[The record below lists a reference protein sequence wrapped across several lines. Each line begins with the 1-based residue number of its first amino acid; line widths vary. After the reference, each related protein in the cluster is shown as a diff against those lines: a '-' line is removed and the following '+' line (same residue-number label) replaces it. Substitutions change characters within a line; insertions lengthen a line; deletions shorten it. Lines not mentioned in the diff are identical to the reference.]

1 MSGWIIFFAASMI
14 EVAAAIYF
22 YVSFL
27 EIRMPRRSTRIAAYI
42 ILYLIEV
49 VNAVFIEAFS
59 SGFYPLKLVMLI
71 LVHIL
76 FIRIC
81 YRTDW
86 IVCAFLGCFVNMLQ
100 VLIEMEIGGIFK
112 MSYHG
117 TNHYL
122 ISSAA
127 VVSNMFLFA
136 LIYYLHKKLT
146 DFRRFVSES
155 TDRFKKFI
163 WLPFFSVIA
172 GLYFY
177 LMFMSKPIE
186 SLEMIVSATLIAGNI
201 AALFIMQELMLKDEK
216 LRLSELQIENKQNQL
231 QAFKNMQSLYERQ
244 GRKLHD
250 YKKQLSTVQE
260 LLKNGDVKTAI
271 DYIGELTK
279 SISVEASELNVGH
292 PVINAVLNQQY
303 RVAKEKNIG
312 MTFAVGDL
320 HEIMINDDDVVIVL
334 GNLLENAIHECE
346 KLVANGRDVSV
357 SVKFIVKAG
366 HIILTVRNPVLD
378 KVNIMGN
385 KVLKPS
391 QDGHGIGLS
400 NVEEVVERYG
410 GSLAISCDEQE
421 FIAALMI

>member
-27 EIRMPRRSTRIAAYI
+27 EIRMQRRSIRIAAYI

-59 SGFYPLKLVMLI
+59 SGFFPLKLVILI

-100 VLIEMEIGGIFK
+100 VLIEIEIGGIFK
-112 MSYHG
+112 MTYHG

-127 VVSNMFLFA
+127 VVSNMLLFA
-136 LIYYLHKKLT
+136 LIFFLRKRLT
-146 DFRRFVSES
+146 DFRRFVTEPSDS
-155 TDRFKKFI
+155 FKKFI

-172 GLYFY
+172 GLHFF
-177 LMFMSKPIE
+177 LTFMRRPIE
-186 SLEMIVSATLIAGNI
+186 YFEMIVSAALLAGNI

-216 LRLSELQIENKQNQL
+216 LRLSELQVENKQNQL
-231 QAFKNMQSLYERQ
+231 QAFKDMQSLYERQ

-279 SISVEASELNVGH
+279 SISVEASEVNVGH

-303 RVAKEKNIG
+303 RVAKGKNIG

-320 HEIMINDDDVVIVL
+320 HEIMINDDDIVILL
-334 GNLLENAIHECE
+334 GNLLENAVHECE
-346 KLVANGRDVSV
+346 KLVASGRDVSV
-357 SVKFIVKAG
+357 SVKFIVKDG
-366 HIILTVRNPVLD
+366 HIILTVRNPVLN
-378 KVNIMGN
+378 KVEILEN
-385 KVLKPS
+385 KVLIPS
-391 QDGHGIGLS
+391 QDGHGIGLP
-400 NVEEVVERYG
+400 NVEIVVEKYG
-410 GSLAISCDEQE
+410 GTFVISCDEKE
-421 FIAALMI
+421 FTAVAVI